1 MKSLR
6 LSRFLVYII
15 LRYRKI
21 RHLEQSHWTKWTRFY
36 TILYLFLSYTRTIRV
51 SVSTFARQWR
61 THYHRSV
68 GHYLSF
74 RHPENRETQAE
85 HYANRIYR
93 KHRISFLRQWRNR
106 TVLLPRQFIH
116 IMMYVMKNFNGQCD
130 YLNRRFVNVDS
141 VSVSDRYR
149 KYSILP
155 SPPFPSAVY
164 EEKAKVAFVI
174 CWCYQTAKEKR
185 NDEKRVTT
193 TRGLI
198 SFHWYR
204 TRIWIRVDSLFD
216 RRWVI
221 ERVRNRAKRSMRLKG
236 KVIGQR
242 GSDSP
247 RKAISTARG
256 ARLLLFAFIMCVRV
270 RACLCGGIVS
280 WLRNENIDVAI
291 VAAALLIQR
300 WETRPKK
307 ERKRERN

>member
-1 MKSLR
+1 MD
-6 LSRFLVYII
+6 
-15 LRYRKI
+15 
-21 RHLEQSHWTKWTRFY
+21 
-36 TILYLFLSYTRTIRV
+36 TILPRVSYTRTIRV
-51 SVSTFARQWR
+51 FFVSTFARQWS
-61 THYHRSV
+61 THYHGSV

-93 KHRISFLRQWRNR
+93 KHRISFLRQRRNR

-155 SPPFPSAVY
+155 SPLPLRRLRGESKSRFRDML
-164 EEKAKVAFVI
+164 I
-174 CWCYQTAKEKR
+174 CYQTAKEKR

-198 SFHWYR
+198 SFHRYR
-204 TRIWIRVDSLFD
+204 TRVWIRVDSLSD

-221 ERVRNRAKRSMRLKG
+221 ERNDRCDWKVRSSDNAEATFLVKRYPPRSWSAPSSFRLYY
-236 KVIGQR
+236 
-242 GSDSP
+242 
-247 RKAISTARG
+247 
-256 ARLLLFAFIMCVRV
+256 VRPCS
-270 RACLCGGIVS
+270 RVS
-280 WLRNENIDVAI
+280 LRRYRIPI
-291 VAAALLIQR
+291 
-300 WETRPKK
+300 T
-307 ERKRERN
+307 